1 MSNQATSTDLRNVTF
16 SQGLEGGLTHSDW
29 LASPM
34 KDQFGQD
41 RVLAKPCQSQEQGAE
56 SKIQSDTFG
65 PLFDT
70 SSPTP
75 SADLCASLESKL
87 RADLDVN
94 GSPEYDLTW
103 RQWDMPQGPQICAL
117 RASARRTSG
126 SDCGGW
132 PTVSAN
138 EDAAGTLNGEMQFML
153 SHAALTANPTAE
165 GKQLTTPE
173 QSGGPA
179 ATEKQGEYLPDG
191 SQTAGWVTPRANA
204 YASRPNKKG
213 GITPEGQAQTA
224 GWQSPK
230 ASDSKSPGKSRD
242 VHLKHQAETA
252 GWGTPTEQNSKQGE
266 FLPDGAQTAG
276 WQTPDAY
283 NDPKSGGSKP
293 GQDSYGKSHKQL
305 HLHHQAETAG
315 YPTARCQNTRET
327 KPRQDEDGNWTDRG
341 NLEETTEVF
350 RLPNMAGWKLNPA
363 FSGWLMGYPKAWMEA
378 GLRAMQ
384 NCSRSRKASKGVSD
398 CSKAT
403 ETQSTRKSRRS
414 S

>member
-1 MSNQATSTDLRNVTF
+1 
-16 SQGLEGGLTHSDW
+16 
-29 LASPM
+29 M

-153 SHAALTANPTAE
+153 SHAALTANPTAIR
-165 GKQLTTPE
+165 KQLTTPE
-173 QSGGPA
+173 QSGGPVE
-179 ATEKQGEYLPDG
+179 TE
-191 SQTAGWVTPRANA
+191 
-204 YASRPNKKG
+204 
-213 GITPEGQAQTA
+213 
-224 GWQSPK
+224 
-230 ASDSKSPGKSRD
+230 
-242 VHLKHQAETA
+242 
-252 GWGTPTEQNSKQGE
+252 KQGE

>member
-1 MSNQATSTDLRNVTF
+1 VLPERVKELQMSATS
-16 SQGLEGGLTHSDW
+16 
-29 LASPM
+29 
-34 KDQFGQD
+34 
-41 RVLAKPCQSQEQGAE
+41 
-56 SKIQSDTFG
+56 G
-65 PLFDT
+65 PLFGG
-70 SSPTP
+70 SSP
-75 SADLCASLESKL
+75 SADLQQSLASKL
-87 RADLDVN
+87 RVLMDVN
-94 GSPEYDLTW
+94 GSPEYTMIW
-103 RQWDMPQGPQICAL
+103 KQWDMFAGLQICAL

-153 SHAALTANPTAE
+153 SHAALTANPTAIR
-165 GKQLTTPE
+165 KQLTTPE
-173 QSGGPA
+173 QSGGPVE
-179 ATEKQGEYLPDG
+179 TE
-191 SQTAGWVTPRANA
+191 
-204 YASRPNKKG
+204 
-213 GITPEGQAQTA
+213 
-224 GWQSPK
+224 
-230 ASDSKSPGKSRD
+230 
-242 VHLKHQAETA
+242 
-252 GWGTPTEQNSKQGE
+252 KQGE

>member
-1 MSNQATSTDLRNVTF
+1 MSATS
-16 SQGLEGGLTHSDW
+16 
-29 LASPM
+29 
-34 KDQFGQD
+34 
-41 RVLAKPCQSQEQGAE
+41 
-56 SKIQSDTFG
+56 G
-65 PLFDT
+65 PLFGG
-70 SSPTP
+70 SSP
-75 SADLCASLESKL
+75 SADLQQSLASKL
-87 RADLDVN
+87 RVLMDVN
-94 GSPEYDLTW
+94 GSPEYTMIW
-103 RQWDMPQGPQICAL
+103 KQWDMFAGLQICAL

-153 SHAALTANPTAE
+153 SHAALTANPTAIR
-165 GKQLTTPE
+165 KQLTTPE
-173 QSGGPA
+173 QSGGPVE
-179 ATEKQGEYLPDG
+179 TE
-191 SQTAGWVTPRANA
+191 
-204 YASRPNKKG
+204 
-213 GITPEGQAQTA
+213 
-224 GWQSPK
+224 
-230 ASDSKSPGKSRD
+230 
-242 VHLKHQAETA
+242 
-252 GWGTPTEQNSKQGE
+252 KQGE